1 VPLEALEQLL
11 EAFEKA
17 SIVVAVS
24 DRSDAYVPARDPG
37 TVSVREVLKVA
48 RSAGESHHFSYD
60 NIVSEPA
67 VDEVCSA
74 VEGALDAALGQR
86 TLRDLAIANP
96 PAGNDGAVSADAA
109 TGLVAV
115 VPVSR
120 TGALKESQAGGAG
133 DGAAPDTK
141 QERF

>member
-1 VPLEALEQLL
+1 
-11 EAFEKA
+11 
-17 SIVVAVS
+17 
-24 DRSDAYVPARDPG
+24 
-37 TVSVREVLKVA
+37 
-48 RSAGESHHFSYD
+48 
-60 NIVSEPA
+60 

-120 TGALKESQAGGAG
+120 TGARKESQAGGAG